1 MNCPADLSF
10 SEYYTRGSYCE
21 LLTLLQSIYRQSVD
35 FGFLQLLFSFI
46 SRDYTTYHPDQVTDS
61 MQVKVQQ
68 NLSSDLQ
75 RIKLG
80 MRLPSQIQLPPP

>member
-1 MNCPADLSF
+1 MQRVLDFCN
-10 SEYYTRGSYCE
+10 YT
-21 LLTLLQSIYRQSVD
+21 L
-35 FGFLQLLFSFI
+35 I
-46 SRDYTTYHPDQVTDS
+46 SRDYTAYHPDQVTDS

-75 RIKLG
+75 CIKLG